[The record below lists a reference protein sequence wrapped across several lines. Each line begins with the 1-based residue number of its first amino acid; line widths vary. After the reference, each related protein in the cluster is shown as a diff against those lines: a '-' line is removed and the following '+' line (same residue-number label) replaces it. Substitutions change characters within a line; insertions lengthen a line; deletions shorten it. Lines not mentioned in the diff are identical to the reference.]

1 MATEPDS
8 PAETNGSGV
17 CSTSTSP
24 PGILFS
30 LYLDMFRNTGRAFRY
45 PAQAIEVRNSPRPTL
60 RACVDSYLRH
70 LERVGDDSLLDL
82 LALLD
87 EDIEYL
93 QPERMSRR
101 ARPTIVETNG
111 QDGHVRHVKVIA
123 CLGIDGHFDV
133 RVPDDGCILVDNP
146 TDRETHAIKETL
158 YQLLWVRSLDYSMHH

>member
-1 MATEPDS
+1 MATEPGS
-8 PAETNGSGV
+8 PAETNGCGV

-70 LERVGDDSLLDL
+70 LERVGDDSLFDL
-82 LALLD
+82 LALLE
-87 EDIEYL
+87 EDL

-101 ARPTIVETNG
+101 AWPTIVETNG
-111 QDGHVRHVKVIA
+111 QDGKVRHVKVIA
-123 CLGIDGHFDV
+123 RLGIDGHFDV